1 MKKLFALVAASLFTI
16 ASAQATVLSHTA
28 IQGPALTDWNGTTA
42 KTLSVQQFD
51 ASLGQLTAVTLT
63 FSGDLQARFIAENPN
78 DTAQLITTALLG
90 HMQFV
95 APTLSG
101 VDLGFSG
108 SALVLLA
115 GDGISDTMLSATN
128 SADATLYA
136 GWDAFVGPGSFDVV
150 VTALG
155 QSSVSGSGNLDGGAV
170 TQATARVTVSYDYRP
185 GQSVPEPASLALVG
199 LALGS
204 AGLAARRRRGPR

>member
-1 MKKLFALVAASLFTI
+1 MKKLIALVAASLLTL
-16 ASAQATVLSHTA
+16 ASAQATLLSHTA
-28 IQGPALTDWNGTTA
+28 IQGPATTDWVGATA
-42 KTLSVQQFD
+42 KTLSLQQFD

-63 FSGDLQARFIAENPN
+63 FSGDLQARFIAENP
-78 DTAQLITTALLG
+78 DDAAQLITTALLG

-108 SALVLLA
+108 SELVLLG
-115 GDGISDTMLSATN
+115 GDDISDTLLSATGEE
-128 SADATLYA
+128 STTLHT
-136 GWDAFVGPGSFDVV
+136 GWDAFVGAGNFDVV
-150 VTALG
+150 VTAMG
-155 QSSVSGSGNLDGGAV
+155 QSSVSGSGNLDGGAI
-170 TQATARVTVSYDYRP
+170 TQATARVTVTYDYRP

-204 AGLAARRRRGPR
+204 AGLAARRRRSPR